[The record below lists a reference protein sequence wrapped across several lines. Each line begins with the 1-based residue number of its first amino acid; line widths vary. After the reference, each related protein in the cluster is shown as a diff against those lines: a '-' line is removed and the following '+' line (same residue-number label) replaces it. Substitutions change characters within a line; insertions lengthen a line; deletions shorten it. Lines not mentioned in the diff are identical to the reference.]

1 MCHSVYVL
9 VKVCMC
15 VCVFLILYYCIL
27 YNDLSYSFY
36 VVVIKACKLKASDP
50 NGKSDPYCII
60 SLDGFGSEF
69 QTKVCPATLDPEW
82 NEAFS
87 FIVDAPQSIALGN
100 EGIFAAYLKV

>member
-1 MCHSVYVL
+1 MYIDFSSLFHVA
-9 VKVCMC
+9 
-15 VCVFLILYYCIL
+15 
-27 YNDLSYSFY
+27 
-36 VVVIKACKLKASDP
+36 VIKACRLKAADP

-60 SLDGFGSEF
+60 SLDAFGSEF

-100 EGIFAAYLKV
+100 EGIFAAYLKVW